1 MGVENKP
8 VLVLL
13 IMDVLC
19 EIPEYILFILLLYLL
34 HCASSRSSV
43 ELDHNTSLVAL
54 RRQKSCGEPTNAQ
67 TLSWIR
73 IGSM

>member
-19 EIPEYILFILLLYLL
+19 EIPEFILFILLLYLL
-34 HCASSRSSV
+34 CIFQ
-43 ELDHNTSLVAL
+43 EF
-54 RRQKSCGEPTNAQ
+54 CGAGSQHLPGCSEEAKILWGAYKCPDPK
-67 TLSWIR
+67 IR